1 MISLLK
7 YIIFESALVNE
18 AFSHAL
24 ELKSKSVSRS
34 GGCVSPQVCIEREFA
49 AYKRWLQVYL
59 DTTAGHI

>member
-24 ELKSKSVSRS
+24 ELKSKSVSR
-34 GGCVSPQVCIEREFA
+34 GEAVFPLRCV
-49 AYKRWLQVYL
+49 
-59 DTTAGHI
+59 